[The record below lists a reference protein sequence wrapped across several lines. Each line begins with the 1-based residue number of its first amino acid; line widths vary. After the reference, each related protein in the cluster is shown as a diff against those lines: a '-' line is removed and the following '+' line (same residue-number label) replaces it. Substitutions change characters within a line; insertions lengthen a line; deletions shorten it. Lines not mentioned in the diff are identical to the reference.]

1 MNINLQE
8 KQEGRINYLTGRQ
21 NYQFDY
27 VQLIIIIWGC
37 VQEIVRILFARLE
50 GEFTKER
57 FAYSNDRENML

>member
-21 NYQFDY
+21 NYLFDY

-50 GEFTKER
+50 GEFTKGR